1 MADKGIGVLTPRMR
15 EKIQCLQD
23 GLKNV
28 LPGTDFRRS
37 WTLRT
42 PAEQEALYMQGREPL
57 DVVNRARKAVKLAP
71 ITEKENEK
79 PVTWTTKSAHKGGEA
94 VDYFIQQGGKYC
106 TDLKADT
113 NEDHIP
119 DWEEFGRIADECG
132 LDWGGNW
139 KKPDFPHIQWKD

>member
-1 MADKGIGVLTPRMR
+1 MAGRRIEDLTPRMQ
-15 EKIQCLQD
+15 EKIRRFEAQLEEAM
-23 GLKNV
+23 
-28 LPGTDFRRS
+28 PGTFKRS
-37 WTLRT
+37 CTLRNQ
-42 PAEQEALYMQGREPL
+42 AEQDALYMRGRHPL
-57 DVVNRARKAVKLAP
+57 DIVNRAYRAVGLAP

-79 PVTWTTKSAHKGGEA
+79 PVTWTTKSAHKEGEA

-113 NEDHIP
+113 NEDQIP